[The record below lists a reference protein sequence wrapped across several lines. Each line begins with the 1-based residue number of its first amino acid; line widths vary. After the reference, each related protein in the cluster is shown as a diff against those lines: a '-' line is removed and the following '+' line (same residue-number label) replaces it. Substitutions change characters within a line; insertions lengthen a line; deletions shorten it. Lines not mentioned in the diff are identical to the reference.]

1 VADGELGAITSGM
14 QHVRNSSS
22 DLNLL
27 RYNYTAFRP
36 GPRLVERIEFGPSA
50 PVWEIII
57 CGPKAD
63 GTYWVECRTADG
75 RVHRAMLES
84 RA

>member
-1 VADGELGAITSGM
+1 MRAVVESEWLGE
-14 QHVRNSSS
+14 
-22 DLNLL
+22 
-27 RYNYTAFRP
+27 TA
-36 GPRLVERIEFGPSA
+36 GVENDAVQSN
-50 PVWEIII
+50 EIII

-63 GTYWVECRTADG
+63 GTYWVEFRTADG